1 MANELKI
8 TDIVAKSAT
17 DQLETLRSSLEE
29 TKDTYATVAK
39 ELAKGIK
46 IPVSSLGDLTQKA
59 ENYQSLTKKMAE
71 LESKLIQV
79 QKERDTLLRQ
89 VTQRIKEATKE
100 TVNAAKAADLEAAA
114 DLKRAKA
121 KTEEAKQQK
130 LLNNERKQAV
140 LSVEEAIK
148 LSNREVRSIN
158 EANEVNKKLRATV
171 KALTDEEDKDGKIR
185 QRLNSAINVNTLY
198 IRRNSDAMTQQKM
211 TIGDY
216 REQIKLAIM
225 ELRRGNNSMQNFG
238 IVARGFGGI
247 LRESVSGGL
256 RTVGTSV
263 GSMIKGFTG
272 AQLVMRGID
281 ALTNAVRSGVKAMID
296 FEAANSKLAAILGTT
311 SDGISNLERD
321 ARRLGATTK
330 YTASEA
336 TNLQIELAKL
346 GFTQK
351 EILDS
356 TEYVLKFAQAT
367 GAELPEAAAL
377 SGAAL
382 RMFNADTRET
392 ERYVSAMAVATTK
405 SALSFGYLQTALP
418 IVGPVAKSF
427 NFTIED
433 TLALLGKLAD
443 SGFDASMAATATR
456 NIFLNLADSSGKLAK
471 EFGRPIT
478 NINELAQSLI
488 ELKNKGVD
496 LNTTLELTDKRSV
509 AAFNAFITS
518 AEKIEPLREQITGV
532 EKELGDM
539 ASTMSNNVQGAMAGL
554 ESAWEAFMLS
564 FSGSTGP
571 IKSVIDT
578 LANGI
583 RSVANSLKD
592 SSARQLDYNDEASR
606 AAIQRAKDTGELN
619 KYFKGLSEM
628 YKAFREQG
636 MEEDEAAAEAQRIY
650 IGNLKRRLES
660 EQASY
665 EGAVKIREK
674 FDKELA
680 DREGIGGLGETLI
693 SWRRTINKIEDDI
706 ESASRSAAEGMAK
719 VSLTEFIIS
728 ELEAVNLTGKK
739 VEQATTRLTEKQKKE
754 LEKQQKER
762 QKILNEYQQSEIDIM
777 DEGLD
782 KELKSIELS
791 YTKRIAAITGNSEK
805 EQKARENLAKAMEDA
820 LAKKRAEH
828 AINQEKANLNNQLGY
843 VMKWS
848 NDELQI
854 RFKLL
859 DLQEKEEIIAA
870 EKNGANINDIE
881 KKYQK
886 EKQRV
891 LQEYADENIKIIGN
905 KYAMRAVTA
914 TKGLQDELEKLSKL
928 YADGL
933 IDAEE
938 YEEKRTKLANDYAI
952 DSAQLG
958 IEMIKEQLDTENL
971 SAEKRLELN
980 QALADA
986 EMALKDAVIASNEEQ
1001 ARARE
1006 EALAKAREGFEAL
1019 REIADESVDGMGDLM
1034 DGLYSI
1040 FEAIEKGG
1048 KDTFAGVLAGAIQ
1061 MVSGIKDMVSGMYD
1075 SKIEELEKEEEAN
1088 EEAKEKELERIE
1100 ELAEHGAISEE
1111 EAEARKRA
1119 AEDKTAAKNAEVEKK
1134 KAELQTR
1141 QAKFEKAMNITQTIM
1156 ATSLAVVKA
1165 LPNTVLAALVAAMGA
1180 AQLAMIIAQP
1190 IPKYAKGT
1198 KDHKGGLAWVGD
1210 GGKHEGVI
1218 TEKGLWVTP
1227 DTPTLIDL
1235 PKHAMVVPDIQKYL
1249 TAKGLQ
1255 SDLLNKSKGQND
1267 PVIVNVNNDYTKLE
1281 REMMG
1286 NRGELRKLTKVVKKM
1301 SRTSELRG
1309 LYGRI

>member
-17 DQLETLRSSLEE
+17 DQLESLRSSLEE

-59 ENYQSLTKKMAE
+59 ENYQNLTKKMAE
-71 LESKLIQV
+71 LESKLLQV
-79 QKERDTLLRQ
+79 QKERDTLLGQ
-89 VTQRIKEATKE
+89 VTQKIKEAAKE

-130 LLNNERKQAV
+130 LLNNERKQAA

-148 LSNREVRSIN
+148 LSNREVQSIN

-211 TIGDY
+211 TVGDY

-225 ELRRGNNSMQNFG
+225 ELRRGNNAMQNFG
-238 IVARGFGGI
+238 VVARGFGGI

-256 RTVGTSV
+256 RTVGASV
-263 GSMIKGFTG
+263 GTMIKGFTG

-351 EILDS
+351 EILNS

-367 GAELPEAAAL
+367 GSELPEAAAL

-382 RMFNADTRET
+382 RMFNADTKET

-443 SGFDASMAATATR
+443 AGFDASMAATATR

-488 ELKNKGVD
+488 ELKNRGVD

-509 AAFNAFITS
+509 AAFNAFLTS

-539 ASTMSNNVQGAMAGL
+539 ANTMSNNVQGAMASL

-583 RSVANSLKD
+583 RSVADSLKS

-619 KYFKGLSEM
+619 KYFKGISDM
-628 YKAFREQG
+628 YKSFREQG
-636 MEEDEAAAEAQRIY
+636 MKEDEAAAKAQDIY

-660 EQASY
+660 EKASY

-680 DREGIGGLGETLI
+680 DREGIKGLGETLI
-693 SWRRTINKIEDDI
+693 SWSRTINKIEDDI
-706 ESASRSAAEGMAK
+706 EIFSRSAAEDMAK

-762 QKILNEYQQSEIDIM
+762 QKILNEYQQSEIEIM
-777 DEGLD
+777 DEGLN
-782 KELKSIELS
+782 KELENIKLS
-791 YTKRIAAITGNSEK
+791 YTKRIAAITGNSKE
-805 EQKARENLAKAMEDA
+805 EQKTRENLARAMEDA
-820 LAKKRAEH
+820 LSKKRAEY
-828 AINQEKANLNNQLGY
+828 AINQEKINLNNQLDY
-843 VMKWS
+843 VEEWS
-848 NDELQI
+848 DDELQI
-854 RFKLL
+854 RLNLL
-859 DLQEKEEIIAA
+859 DLQKKEEIIAA
-870 EKNGANINDIE
+870 EKNGADINDIE

-886 EKQRV
+886 EKQRL
-891 LQEYADENIKIIGN
+891 LQEYANENINIIGN
-905 KYAMRAVTA
+905 GYAMRALKA
-914 TKGLQDELEKLSKL
+914 TQGLQKELEALSEEYAKGLV
-928 YADGL
+928 
-933 IDAEE
+933 DAEE
-938 YEEKRTKLANDYAI
+938 YEKKRTELTDRYAVE
-952 DSAQLG
+952 SAQLG
-958 IEMIKEQLDTENL
+958 IEMVKKQLETENL
-971 SAEKRLELN
+971 SAEKRMELL
-980 QALADA
+980 QALQDA
-986 EMALKDAVIASNEEQ
+986 EIALQDVVIASNENK
-1001 ARARE
+1001 AKARE

-1019 REIADESVDGMGDLM
+1019 RDVADDAVEGMGDLM
-1034 DGLYSI
+1034 DGLFSI

-1048 KDTFAGVLAGAIQ
+1048 KDTFAGILAGAIQ
-1061 MVSGIKDMVSGMYD
+1061 MVSGIKEMVSGMYE
-1075 SKIEELEKEEEAN
+1075 SQIEELEKEDEAN
-1088 EEAKEKELERIE
+1088 EEAKEKELERID

-1119 AEDKTAAKNAEVEKK
+1119 AEDKTAAKSAEIEKK
-1134 KAELQTR
+1134 KAELMTK
-1141 QAKFEKAMNITQTIM
+1141 QAKFEKAMNISQTIM
-1156 ATSLAVVKA
+1156 ATSLAVTKA
-1165 LPNTVLAALVAAMGA
+1165 LPNLLLAALVGAMGA
-1180 AQLAMIIAQP
+1180 VQLATIIAQP
-1190 IPKYAKGT
+1190 IPKYARGT
-1198 KDHKGGLAWVGD
+1198 MDHKGGLAIVGD
-1210 GGKHEGVI
+1210 GGKREGVI
-1218 TEKGLWVTP
+1218 TEKGLWITP

-1235 PKHAMVVPDIQKYL
+1235 PKHAMVIPDISKY
-1249 TAKGLQ
+1249 TAAKGLR
-1255 SDLLNKSKGQND
+1255 SDLLNKRDARNE
-1267 PVIVNVNNDYTKLE
+1267 PVVVNVENDYTRLE

-1286 NRGELRKLTKVVKKM
+1286 SRGELRKLTKVVKKM
-1301 SRTSELRG
+1301 SRASELRG
-1309 LYGRI
+1309 IYGRL

>member
-17 DQLETLRSSLEE
+17 DQLESLRLSLEE
-29 TKDTYATVAK
+29 TKDIYGDVAK

-59 ENYQSLTKKMAE
+59 ENYQSLTKKMSE
-71 LESKLIQV
+71 LESKLLQV

-130 LLNNERKQAV
+130 LLNNERKQAA

-198 IRRNSDAMTQQKM
+198 IRRNSDAMTQQRM
-211 TIGDY
+211 TVGDY

-225 ELRRGNNSMQNFG
+225 ELRRGNNAMQNFG
-238 IVARGFGGI
+238 VVARGFGGI

-256 RTVGTSV
+256 RTVGASV
-263 GSMIKGFTG
+263 GTMIKGFTG

-311 SDGISNLERD
+311 SDGISNLERN
-321 ARRLGATTK
+321 ARRLGATTR

-405 SALSFGYLQTALP
+405 SALSFSYLQTALP

-443 SGFDASMAATATR
+443 AGFDASMAATATR

-478 NINELAQSLI
+478 NINELAQSLVD
-488 ELKNKGVD
+488 LKNKGVD

-509 AAFNAFITS
+509 AAFNAFLTS

-619 KYFKGLSEM
+619 KYFKGISDM
-628 YKAFREQG
+628 YKSFREQG
-636 MEEDEAAAEAQRIY
+636 MKEDEAASKAQEIY
-650 IGNLKRRLES
+650 IGNLRRRLES
-660 EQASY
+660 EKASY

-680 DREGIGGLGETLI
+680 DREGIKGLGETLI
-693 SWRRTINKIEDDI
+693 SWSRTINKIEDDI
-706 ESASRSAAEGMAK
+706 ESASRSAAEDMAK

-739 VEQATTRLTEKQKKE
+739 VEQATTRQTEKQK
-754 LEKQQKER
+754 KER
-762 QKILNEYQQSEIDIM
+762 QKILNEYQQSEIEIM
-777 DEGLD
+777 DEGLK
-782 KELKSIELS
+782 KELENIKLS
-791 YTKRIAAITGNSEK
+791 YTKRIAAITGNSKE
-805 EQKARENLAKAMEDA
+805 EQKTRENLARAMEDA
-820 LAKKRAEH
+820 LAKKRAEY
-828 AINQEKANLNNQLGY
+828 AINQEKINLNNQLDY
-843 VMKWS
+843 VKEWS
-848 NDELQI
+848 DDELQI
-854 RFKLL
+854 RLKLL
-859 DLQEKEEIIAA
+859 DLQKKEEIIAA
-870 EKNGANINDIE
+870 EKNGADINDIE
-881 KKYQK
+881 KKYHK
-886 EKQRV
+886 EKQRL
-891 LQEYADENIKIIGN
+891 LQEYANENINIIGN
-905 KYAMRAVTA
+905 GYAMRALTA
-914 TKGLQDELEKLSKL
+914 TNGLQKELEALSDE
-928 YADGL
+928 YAKGL

-938 YEEKRTKLANDYAI
+938 YEEKRTKLTNDYAI
-952 DSAQLG
+952 ESAKLG
-958 IEMIKEQLDTENL
+958 IEMVKKQLETENL
-971 SAEKRLELN
+971 SAEKRMELN
-980 QALADA
+980 QALIDA
-986 EMALKDAVIASNEEQ
+986 ENALKDEVIASNEEQ

-1019 REIADESVDGMGDLM
+1019 RDVADDSVEGMGDLM
-1034 DGLYSI
+1034 DGLFSI

-1048 KDTFAGVLAGAIQ
+1048 KDTFAGILAGAIQ
-1061 MVSGIKDMVSGMYD
+1061 MVSGIKEMVSGMYE
-1075 SKIEELEKEEEAN
+1075 SQIEELEKEEEAN
-1088 EEAKEKELERIE
+1088 EEAQEKEMERIE
-1100 ELAEHGAISEE
+1100 QLAEHGAISEE

-1134 KAELQTR
+1134 KAELMTK

-1156 ATSLAVVKA
+1156 ATSLAVTKA
-1165 LPNTVLAALVAAMGA
+1165 LPNLVLAALVGAMGA
-1180 AQLAMIIAQP
+1180 VQLATIIAQP

-1198 KDHKGGLAWVGD
+1198 KDHKGGLAIVGD
-1210 GGKHEGVI
+1210 GGKREGVI

-1249 TAKGLQ
+1249 SAKGLQ
-1255 SDLLNKSKGQND
+1255 SDLLNKSRGKNE
-1267 PVIVNVNNDYTKLE
+1267 PVVVNVNNDYTKLE

-1301 SRTSELRG
+1301 SRASELRG
-1309 LYGRI
+1309 IYGRL